1 MARISKDKARVQ
13 ELEALLEKKGINAPA
28 QLEGEYKHDD
38 GNVYAFRKG
47 KSGHIIFAGDEI
59 HKNDAIKDKEL
70 MTQLVENGTK
80 LIEIVGTHEDAD
92 DVETA
97 TEEA

>member
-1 MARISKDKARVQ
+1 MARISKDKARIL
-13 ELEALLEKKGINAPA
+13 ELEALLEKKGITAPA
-28 QLEGEYKHDD
+28 ELEGEYKHDD

-47 KSGHIIFAGDEI
+47 KSGHILFGGKKI
-59 HKNDAIKDKEL
+59 HKNDAVKDKEL
-70 MTQLVENGTK
+70 MTQLIENGTK
-80 LIEIVGTHEDAD
+80 LIEIVGTHEVAD